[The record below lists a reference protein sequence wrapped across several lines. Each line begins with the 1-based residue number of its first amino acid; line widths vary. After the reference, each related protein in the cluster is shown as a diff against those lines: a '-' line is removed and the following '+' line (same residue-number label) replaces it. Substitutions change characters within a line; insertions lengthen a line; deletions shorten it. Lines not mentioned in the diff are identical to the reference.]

1 MQANGAN
8 LDIALYN
15 FLLQYFPKETRE
27 KQLENEAEVREEQ
40 FGLVRRNIVEKRAQA
55 QRDAQEMGCS
65 IM

>member
-1 MQANGAN
+1 MQANGSN

-27 KQLENEAEVREEQ
+27 KQLENEREVREEQ
-40 FGLVRRNIVEKRAQA
+40 FGIVRKNMVERRQQA
-55 QRDAQEMGCS
+55 ARDAQELGCS